1 MKKMKYVMIMLLAL
15 TLSVA
20 CSSDDDNDSTKDPL
34 VGTWSVSESQEGLEI
49 SITATFNANFTGKLV
64 IFIAFGGESQSETEN
79 FTWSTRGQPI
89 NPGDRWRNSGGNL
102 FHSGNKLTITDDEG
116 EILILTRE

>member
-1 MKKMKYVMIMLLAL
+1 MIMLLAL

-64 IFIAFGGESQSETEN
+64 TFIAFAGESQSETSN
-79 FTWSTRGQPI
+79 FTWSTE
-89 NPGDRWRNSGGNL
+89 GNQL
-102 FHSGNKLTITDDEG
+102 TLVIDGETEVATYSISGNKLTITDDDG